1 MNQLSREKRIEI
13 VKCLVEGMSLRATSR
28 ITDVSRTTVQKLLL
42 EIGEVCTAY
51 HDEHVRNLDKTYKV
65 QCDEIWSFVGKKDKN
80 MSANDIGTGVGSVWT
95 WTALDAQNKLI
106 ISYAVGERTLSCAMD
121 FMKDLK
127 SRLSKRIQLSTDGF
141 SAYRTA
147 VEIAFQGEVEFA
159 QVIKL
164 YADLNSNK
172 GEQRYSPAECTS
184 IRKEVITGR
193 PVKEDISTSYVERQ
207 NLSMRM
213 GMRRF
218 TRLTNAFSKKMEY
231 HVAGIALYFMHYNF
245 VRIHQTLRCT
255 PAMEAGIEKKLWDIG
270 DIVDLL
276 K

>member
-1 MNQLSREKRIEI
+1 MNKLSKEKQIEI

-28 ITDVSRTTVQKLLL
+28 MADVSRTTVQKLLL
-42 EIGEVCTAY
+42 ELGVACEDY
-51 HDEHVRNLDKTYKV
+51 HNEHVRNLDKTYKV

-80 MSANDIGTGVGSVWT
+80 MSMNELGMGVGSVWT
-95 WTALDAQNKLI
+95 WTALDADSKLI
-106 ISYAVGERTLSCAMD
+106 ISYAVGERTLGCAMD

-141 SAYRTA
+141 AAYRTA
-147 VEIAFQGEVEFA
+147 VEVAFQGEIEFG
-159 QVIKL
+159 QIIKL
-164 YADLNSNK
+164 YGNFDNDH
-172 GEQRYSPAECTS
+172 RYSPAECTS
-184 IRKEVITGR
+184 IKKHVVTGR
-193 PVKEDISTSYVERQ
+193 PVKDDISTSYVERQ

-231 HVAGIALYFMHYNF
+231 HVAAISLYFLHYNF

-255 PAMEAGIEKKLWDIG
+255 PAMEAGVTKKLWDVA